1 MPPTSVRK
9 RTRVTDSD
17 PRFNSSKQLKR
28 ARRHVVC
35 SMLVGVGRGS
45 SMKPHAGTILVCD
58 DEAGFRDMVAGV
70 LAEEGHQ
77 VLTAPSLARGREL
90 LASTTP
96 DLLLLDLRL
105 PDGDGL
111 TLLREQRVLGAGC
124 LCLVMTAHASLGS
137 AVEALRLGAHDYL
150 EKPMQLE
157 DLIAKVDLLL
167 HHQAA
172 LRENALLRSLVA
184 KTQHGAGLDTGSV
197 SVGPVTEQALLVA
210 ARGRVA
216 LLTGESGAG
225 KEVLARFIH
234 DNSPDRSGPFV
245 PVNLAAMPD
254 SVAEAQLF
262 GHVRG
267 AFTGAHQTFQG
278 LARAATGGTLFLD
291 EITETSPSLQ
301 AKLLRLVDRSEV
313 LPVGATQQV
322 RVQCRLLA
330 ATNRDVPAE
339 VAAGRF
345 REDLYHRLNVVQ
357 ITVPSLRERRDEIPT
372 LSRSLLEALVTE
384 RGMPCPAI
392 TPAAMRA
399 LTAYQWPGNVR
410 ELRNVLERA
419 LILGKG
425 DELDTSDLPEEFRA
439 LAPDDSEAPDDLRRA
454 ATAFERAQIQNVLQT
469 VAGDR
474 RKAARRLGI
483 SLATLYRKLGD
494 ES

>member
-1 MPPTSVRK
+1 VK
-9 RTRVTDSD
+9 
-17 PRFNSSKQLKR
+17 
-28 ARRHVVC
+28 
-35 SMLVGVGRGS
+35 
-45 SMKPHAGTILVCD
+45 KPQPGTILICD
-58 DEAGFRDMVAGV
+58 DEAGFRDMVTNV
-70 LAEEGHQ
+70 LTEEGHQ
-77 VLTAPSLARGREL
+77 VLTASSLAQGREL

-111 TLLREQRVLGAGC
+111 TLLREQRGLGAGC
-124 LCLVMTAHASLGS
+124 LCLVMTAHASLRS
-137 AVEALRLGAHDYL
+137 AVSALRLGAHDYL
-150 EKPMQLE
+150 EKPVQLE
-157 DLIAKVDLLL
+157 DLIAKVDLALR
-167 HHQAA
+167 HQAA
-172 LRENALLRSLVA
+172 LRENALLRAIVA
-184 KTQHGAGLDTGSV
+184 KTRQGAGLQTGCASM
-197 SVGPVTEQALLVA
+197 GPITEQALKFA

-216 LLTGESGAG
+216 LLDGESGAG
-225 KEVLARFIH
+225 KEVMARFIH
-234 DNSPDRSGPFV
+234 DNSPDRDGPFV

-267 AFTGAHQTFQG
+267 AFTGAVNAFQG

-313 LPVGATQQV
+313 LPVGATRQV

-345 REDLYHRLNVVQ
+345 REDLYHRLNVVRLH
-357 ITVPSLRERRDEIPT
+357 VPALRERRDGIPA
-372 LSRSLLEALVTE
+372 LARSLLESLGQE
-384 RGMPCPAI
+384 RGTPAPALS
-392 TPAAMRA
+392 PAAMRA
-399 LTAYQWPGNVR
+399 LTAYDWPGNVR

-419 LILGKG
+419 LILGRP
-425 DELDTSDLPEEFRA
+425 DELQVADLPEDLWP
-439 LAPDDSEAPDDLRRA
+439 LAPDDGDAPDDLRRSV
-454 ATAFERAQIQNVLQT
+454 TAFERAQIRRMLQG
-469 VAGDR
+469 VGGDR
-474 RKAARRLGI
+474 RLAARKLGI

>member
-1 MPPTSVRK
+1 MNSRADIAPVR
-9 RTRVTDSD
+9 VS
-17 PRFNSSKQLKR
+17 
-28 ARRHVVC
+28 
-35 SMLVGVGRGS
+35 G
-45 SMKPHAGTILVCD
+45 MKPQAGTILICD
-58 DEAGFRDMVAGV
+58 DEAGFRDMIASV
-70 LAEEGHQ
+70 LGEEGHQ
-77 VLTAPSLARGREL
+77 VLMASSLASAREL
-90 LASTTP
+90 LASSAP

-111 TLLREQRVLGAGC
+111 KLLEEQRVLGAGC
-124 LCLVMTAHASLGS
+124 LCLVMTAHASLRS

-150 EKPMQLE
+150 EKPVQFE
-157 DLIAKVDLLL
+157 DLIAKVNLLL
-167 HHQAA
+167 RHQAA
-172 LRENALLRSLVA
+172 LRENALLRSMVA
-184 KTQHGAGLDTGSV
+184 TTRVRGRLDADCPSM
-197 SVGPVTEQALLVA
+197 SPLTEQALKVA

-234 DNSPDRSGPFV
+234 DNGPDCDGPFV

-267 AFTGAHQTFQG
+267 AFTGADRTFQG

-291 EITETSPSLQ
+291 EITETSPALQ

-330 ATNRDVPAE
+330 ATNRDVPTE

-345 REDLYHRLNVVQ
+345 RDDLYHRLNVVQ
-357 ITVPSLRERRDEIPT
+357 LHVPSLRERRDGIPA
-372 LSRSLLEALVTE
+372 LSRAILESLAQD
-384 RGMPCPAI
+384 RGMPCPAVA
-392 TPAAMRA
+392 PMAMRA
-399 LTAYQWPGNVR
+399 LTAYHWPGNVR

-425 DELDTSDLPEEFRA
+425 AELEASDLPEELWA
-439 LAPDDSEAPDDLRRA
+439 LAPDDDEAPDDLRRA
-454 ATAFERAQIQNVLQT
+454 VTTFERALIQQVLGAT
-469 VAGDR
+469 GGDR
-474 RKAARRLGI
+474 RKAARRLGV

-494 ES
+494 EG